1 MPTIIPELESSEIN
15 FIKDQIIE
23 SKEDPSFDLIGEL
36 RRESQKPGTTTGAY
50 KYKSFCSLLAD
61 LTQADWSVY
70 TKPTNLFQY

>member
-50 KYKSFCSLLAD
+50 KYKSF
-61 LTQADWSVY
+61 
-70 TKPTNLFQY
+70 